1 MVAITY
7 DFLKTRPKTTIW
19 SEFWTCGPK
28 SLATKASK
36 PLFREPLFQ
45 GPSPFKNIGNVPGPS
60 KQTTKASEPLFT
72 GPL

>member
-1 MVAITY
+1 MVTITY
-7 DFLKTRPKTTIW
+7 DFCKTRPKTTIR

-28 SLATKASK
+28 SLTTKASK

-45 GPSPFKNIGNVPGPS
+45 GPSQCKNIGNVPGPS
-60 KQTTKASEPLFT
+60 KKATKANEPLFA